1 MRAAWLALRSALL
14 CALVGA
20 ALAVPRAGAQNL
32 PLTALPFLEISPSP
46 AVSAAGGAGV
56 ALAEPNPHGFLYN
69 PAHLGLAARDARA
82 LSALYPGGFTD
93 WLAHD
98 ELALG
103 SIALAVGFDA
113 RVGGLPL
120 AVGVGLG
127 QTALR
132 FGERVAVDE
141 RGAALGSYE
150 PVDRYRALALGA
162 ATTGAVRVGVGAT
175 VRHVTS
181 TDRVL
186 VASDGVRTEDIWG
199 LTFDLGLLAE
209 ADVARLLGRPRL
221 PFGVPV
227 QPALSV
233 AVGYAQANLG
243 GEVPYSG
250 AAALPLP
257 RTARLGWSALGG
269 LDLTTAAGPLRL
281 VEGAFAVQAEHSL
294 VRAGDQP
301 GEFRYE
307 GFLGDLDP
315 FRHGVL
321 GEGNDVVTG
330 RHGWRVAVAETVAY
344 SRGGFDGWGFT
355 DVRTQGLEVRLAGP
369 LKAAALLTGSG
380 RLGELASRFDLRLTH
395 AVVFRGEAHESTFD
409 GLTLVVRR

>member
-1 MRAAWLALRSALL
+1 
-14 CALVGA
+14 
-20 ALAVPRAGAQNL
+20 
-32 PLTALPFLEISPSP
+32 
-46 AVSAAGGAGV
+46 
-56 ALAEPNPHGFLYN
+56 
-69 PAHLGLAARDARA
+69 HLGLAARDARA

-221 PFGVPV
+221 PLGAPV
-227 QPALSV
+227 QP
-233 AVGYAQANLG
+233 
-243 GEVPYSG
+243 
-250 AAALPLP
+250 ALPLP

-330 RHGWRVAVAETVAY
+330 RHGWR
-344 SRGGFDGWGFT
+344 
-355 DVRTQGLEVRLAGP
+355 
-369 LKAAALLTGSG
+369 
-380 RLGELASRFDLRLTH
+380 
-395 AVVFRGEAHESTFD
+395 
-409 GLTLVVRR
+409 